1 MYSTVPSSAPG
12 KGPTKLEESEEEGAS
27 SLCKDW
33 RLVSGQS
40 IMIGDKR
47 RGVYPRRQRIA
58 GGALEGPSSERLMP
72 AIATEK
78 PRVLGAERRRKEE
91 ML

>member
-12 KGPTKLEESEEEGAS
+12 KGPSELEESEEEGAS

-33 RLVSGQS
+33 RLVLGQS

-47 RGVYPRRQRIA
+47 RGVYPRRHWIA

-72 AIATEK
+72 AIATGR
-78 PRVLGAERRRKEE
+78 PRVFAEGRRRKV
-91 ML
+91 L